1 MNLPEFLER
10 RQGLWDELADL
21 VGRAGNR
28 PERLG
33 PDGVLRLATLYR
45 SAVADLAYVRRRH
58 PGDPVVDRLER
69 LVVAARGLV
78 YERPARRPDV
88 VAFFVD
94 DYWRLVRAR
103 MAAMGLAAVLLV
115 APAVIGGLWAAAE
128 PETVAGALPPG
139 FLWVTEAE
147 TTDQGYSVVGLT
159 GFSTYV
165 FANNARV
172 ALLAFALGITYG
184 IGTGFILV
192 QNGLILGG
200 VTGLA
205 ADAGNLDVLVA
216 AVVAHGVLELSC
228 IVVAGGA
235 GLSLARAVLRPG
247 ERTRRRSLA
256 DEAVP
261 AFQIAGGTAAWLVL
275 AGIVEGFVSR
285 VGLGPAPTTLVGLA
299 LGGLFWG
306 FVMWRGRPEAV
317 RAEPAGAT

>member
-10 RQGLWDELADL
+10 RQGLWDELAGL
-21 VGRAGNR
+21 VARAGHR

-33 PDGVLRLATLYR
+33 PDGVLRLGTLYR
-45 SAVADLAYVRRRH
+45 ATLADLAYARRRY

-78 YERPARRPDV
+78 YERPSRRPDL

-103 MAAMGLAAVLLV
+103 MAAVGLAAVLLL
-115 APAVIGGLWAAAE
+115 APAVIAGLWAAAE
-128 PETVAGALPPG
+128 PEAVVGALPPG

-159 GFSTYV
+159 GFSTFV

-172 ALLAFALGITYG
+172 ALLSFALGITYG
-184 IGTGFILV
+184 LGTALVLV

-205 ADAGNLDVLVA
+205 ADAGNLDLLVA

-235 GLSLARAVLRPG
+235 GLGLARAILRPG
-247 ERTRRRSLA
+247 DRTRRRSLA

-261 AFQIAGGTAAWLVL
+261 AFQIAAGTAAWLAL
-275 AGIVEGFVSR
+275 AGVVEGFVSR
-285 VGLGPAPTTLVGLA
+285 VGLGPVPTTVVGLV
-299 LGGLFWG
+299 LGGVFWAL
-306 FVMWRGRPEAV
+306 VAWRGRALPV
-317 RAEPAGAT
+317 TAEPAGVS